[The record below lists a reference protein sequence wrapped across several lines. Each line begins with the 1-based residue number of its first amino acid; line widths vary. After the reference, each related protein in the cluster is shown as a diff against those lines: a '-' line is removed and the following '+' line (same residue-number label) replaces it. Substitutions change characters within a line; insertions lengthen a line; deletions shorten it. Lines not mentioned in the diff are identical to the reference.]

1 MNDKKIAFIYCVN
14 NRALYEESVRYVK
27 SLHVPEGYEIEF
39 IAIEGAS
46 SITSGYNQ
54 GMRQTDAKYKVYL
67 HQDVFIINKNFL
79 IDSIELF
86 KRNIKLGMIGVIG
99 ARTIPKS
106 GIWWESENKIGKV
119 YDSHTG
125 KIELLQFNDVEKD
138 YEPVAAIDGLL
149 MVTQYDI
156 PWREDIFKG
165 WHFYDISQCMEFIN
179 QGYIVGIP
187 KQRTPWCIHDCG
199 LVNTKNGFDK
209 DRKIFIE
216 QYVSQSFRNNLSDKK
231 NDYSKK
237 SENYYQGVNYS
248 ILNFI
253 NPRATYVLDIGCAQ
267 GNLGYLIKQKFGS
280 RVFGIE
286 AFAPAAEKA
295 KTKLDKVYIGDI
307 ESFKFP
313 FSEEMFDHII
323 FGDVL
328 EHLYDPWGILS
339 KVKPYLKKDG
349 TIISSIPNVGHISVL
364 TELLIGKWTYR
375 DSGLLDKTHLR
386 FFTLSEI
393 KKMFEL
399 CGYEVKQ
406 IDRIE
411 VTNEFY
417 NKLIISLKDCL
428 ESIGVNRENFIEELV
443 AYQYVIEANKK

>member
-1 MNDKKIAFIYCVN
+1 MNDKKIAFICCVN

-27 SLHVPEGYEIEF
+27 SLHVPVGYEIEL

-67 HQDVFIINKNFL
+67 HQDVFIISKNFL
-79 IDSIELF
+79 MDTIELF
-86 KRNIKLGMIGVIG
+86 KKNTKLGMIGVIG
-99 ARTIPKS
+99 AKTIPNS
-106 GIWWESENKIGKV
+106 GIWWESRNKVGKV

-125 KIELLQFNDVEKD
+125 KIELLQFNDVERD
-138 YEPVAAIDGLL
+138 YEPVHAIDGLL
-149 MVTQYDI
+149 MMTQYDV

-179 QGYIVGIP
+179 QGYIVGVP
-187 KQRTPWCIHDCG
+187 QQRIPWCIHDCG
-199 LVNTKNGFDK
+199 LVNINGFDD
-209 DRKIFIE
+209 DRKMFIS
-216 QYVSQSFRNNLSDKK
+216 QYIDQTSINNLDNKR

-237 SENYYQGVNYS
+237 SENYYQGINFS
-248 ILNFI
+248 ILNLI
-253 NPRATYVLDIGCAQ
+253 NPRATYILDIGCAQ
-267 GNLGYLIKQKFGS
+267 GNLGYAIKQQYGS
-280 RVFGIE
+280 KVFGIE
-286 AFAPAAEKA
+286 AFSSAAEKA
-295 KTKLDKVYIGDI
+295 KAKLDEVYVGDI
-307 ESFKFP
+307 ESFEFP

-328 EHLYDPWGILS
+328 EHLYDPWGALS
-339 KVKPYLKKDG
+339 KVKPYLKKNG
-349 TIISSIPNVGHISVL
+349 TVISSIPNIGHISVL
-364 TELLIGKWTYR
+364 TELLMGKWTYR

-393 KKMFEL
+393 TKMFEL
-399 CGYEVKQ
+399 CGYEIKQ
-406 IDRIE
+406 IHRIE

-417 NKLIISLKDCL
+417 NKLIIALKDCL